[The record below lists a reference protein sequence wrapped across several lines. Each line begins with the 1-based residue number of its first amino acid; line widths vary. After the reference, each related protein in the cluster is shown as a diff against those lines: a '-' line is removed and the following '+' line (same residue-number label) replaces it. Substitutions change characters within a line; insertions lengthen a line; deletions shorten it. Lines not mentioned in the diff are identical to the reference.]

1 MVKDRASIMVSLKSA
16 LATSMEGS
24 LGVSVLGLYTGSTLS
39 QKNSSLNVVTKGSW
53 VKGSVTKFIL
63 QLDVGTCHSPCLL
76 SSL

>member
-24 LGVSVLGLYTGSTLS
+24 LGVSVLGLY
-39 QKNSSLNVVTKGSW
+39 NSSLNVVTKGSK

-63 QLDVGTCHSPCLL
+63 QLDVGTCHNPCLL